1 MHRMCPTPE
10 FKDLLHRLADRQSVE
25 VATGI
30 VMHWDRVDKVAAH
43 CAIQRMAIHKHKS
56 VEEVATAIIRF
67 AALGRAA
74 TVVDGA

>member
-1 MHRMCPTPE
+1 MCPTPE
-10 FKDLLHRLADRQSVE
+10 FNGLNNRLASRRSLE

-30 VMHWDRVDKVAAH
+30 VMHWDRVDTVAAR

-56 VEEVATAIIRF
+56 VEEVAGAIIRF

-74 TVVDGA
+74 TAVDGA

>member
-74 TVVDGA
+74 TAVDGA

>member
-1 MHRMCPTPE
+1 MCPTPE
-10 FKDLLHRLADRQSVE
+10 FKDLLNRPADRQSVE

-30 VMHWDRVDKVAAH
+30 VMHWDRVDRVGAH

-74 TVVDGA
+74 TAVDGA